1 MNNLK
6 NATAL
11 LTMILSVLLLIT
23 SCDENSSSTVVGS
36 DEGNTV
42 INNVSFKVTQLEVS
56 SSSLKASGTV
66 KNTGSSKI
74 TSPWYIEGQFYADS
88 TLSLKL
94 GGNNTRI
101 GVPLESGIE
110 TIWTIT
116 FSDPNIAEGDYP
128 NFRVSNFRA
137 YYIEWHFEGDIIR
150 AEI

>member
-1 MNNLK
+1 MNNFK
-6 NATAL
+6 KTFAL
-11 LTMILSVLLLIT
+11 LPMFLFVLLLVT

-42 INNVSFKVTQLEVS
+42 INNVSFTVTQLEAS
-56 SSSLKASGTV
+56 SSSLKATGTV

-74 TSPWYIEGQFYADS
+74 TSPWYVEGQFYADS

-128 NFRVSNFRA
+128 NFRVSNLRA
-137 YYIEWHFEGDIIR
+137 YYLE
-150 AEI
+150 

>member
-137 YYIEWHFEGDIIR
+137 YYIE
-150 AEI
+150 